1 MDPVISQLKKDFYAQ
16 IRSLKDGP
24 TSESQTTLALLTE
37 EELQQLAQMWVELAV
52 WKQSQNT

>member
-37 EELQQLAQMWVELAV
+37 EELQQLEQMWVELAI
-52 WKQSQNT
+52 WKQSQNI

>member
-1 MDPVISQLKKDFYAQ
+1 VISQLKKDFYAQ